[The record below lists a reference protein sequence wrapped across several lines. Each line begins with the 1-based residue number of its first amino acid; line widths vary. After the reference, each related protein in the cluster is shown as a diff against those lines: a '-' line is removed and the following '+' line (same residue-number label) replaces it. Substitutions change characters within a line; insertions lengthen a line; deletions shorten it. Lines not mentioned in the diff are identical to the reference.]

1 MKIVPPARK
10 RVTSDAETG
19 DVFQSKYIHIAIVLN
34 QKVKIVIFVLTS
46 NTIFLFLGDG
56 CVILKMIVVTIQM
69 KRRISAMAVIGS
81 VLNQNS
87 VVETINAYQTVG
99 DVIMMTI
106 AETEQMNKVAKIINV
121 KLENSNVIL
130 DTASRRN

>member
-1 MKIVPPARK
+1 M
-10 RVTSDAETG
+10 
-19 DVFQSKYIHIAIVLN
+19 
-34 QKVKIVIFVLTS
+34 
-46 NTIFLFLGDG
+46 
-56 CVILKMIVVTIQM
+56 ILKMIVVTIQM

-87 VVETINAYQTVG
+87 VVETTNAYQTVG

-106 AETEQMNKVAKIINV
+106 AETEQTNKVAKIINV

>member
-1 MKIVPPARK
+1 M
-10 RVTSDAETG
+10 
-19 DVFQSKYIHIAIVLN
+19 
-34 QKVKIVIFVLTS
+34 
-46 NTIFLFLGDG
+46 
-56 CVILKMIVVTIQM
+56 ILKMIVVTIQM

-87 VVETINAYQTVG
+87 GVETTNAYQTVG

-130 DTASRRN
+130 DIASRRN

>member
-1 MKIVPPARK
+1 M
-10 RVTSDAETG
+10 
-19 DVFQSKYIHIAIVLN
+19 
-34 QKVKIVIFVLTS
+34 
-46 NTIFLFLGDG
+46 
-56 CVILKMIVVTIQM
+56 ILKMIVVTIQM
-69 KRRISAMAVIGS
+69 KRRISVMAVIGS

-87 VVETINAYQTVG
+87 GVETTNAYRTVG

>member
-1 MKIVPPARK
+1 M
-10 RVTSDAETG
+10 
-19 DVFQSKYIHIAIVLN
+19 
-34 QKVKIVIFVLTS
+34 
-46 NTIFLFLGDG
+46 
-56 CVILKMIVVTIQM
+56 ILKMIVVTIQM

-99 DVIMMTI
+99 DLIMMTI
-106 AETEQMNKVAKIINV
+106 AETEQTSKVAKIINV

>member
-1 MKIVPPARK
+1 M
-10 RVTSDAETG
+10 
-19 DVFQSKYIHIAIVLN
+19 
-34 QKVKIVIFVLTS
+34 
-46 NTIFLFLGDG
+46 
-56 CVILKMIVVTIQM
+56 ILKMIVVTIQM
-69 KRRISAMAVIGS
+69 KQRISVMVVIGS

-87 VVETINAYQTVG
+87 GVETTNAYQTVG

-130 DTASRRN
+130 DIASRRN

>member
-1 MKIVPPARK
+1 M
-10 RVTSDAETG
+10 
-19 DVFQSKYIHIAIVLN
+19 
-34 QKVKIVIFVLTS
+34 
-46 NTIFLFLGDG
+46 
-56 CVILKMIVVTIQM
+56 ILKMIVVTIQM

>member
-1 MKIVPPARK
+1 M
-10 RVTSDAETG
+10 
-19 DVFQSKYIHIAIVLN
+19 
-34 QKVKIVIFVLTS
+34 
-46 NTIFLFLGDG
+46 
-56 CVILKMIVVTIQM
+56 ILKMIVVTIQM
-69 KRRISAMAVIGS
+69 KQRISVMAVIGS

-87 VVETINAYQTVG
+87 VVETTNAYQTVG

-130 DTASRRN
+130 DIASRRN

>member
-1 MKIVPPARK
+1 
-10 RVTSDAETG
+10 
-19 DVFQSKYIHIAIVLN
+19 
-34 QKVKIVIFVLTS
+34 
-46 NTIFLFLGDG
+46 
-56 CVILKMIVVTIQM
+56 
-69 KRRISAMAVIGS
+69 MAVIGS

-87 VVETINAYQTVG
+87 VVETTNAYQTVG
-99 DVIMMTI
+99 DVIMMMI

>member
-1 MKIVPPARK
+1 M
-10 RVTSDAETG
+10 
-19 DVFQSKYIHIAIVLN
+19 
-34 QKVKIVIFVLTS
+34 
-46 NTIFLFLGDG
+46 
-56 CVILKMIVVTIQM
+56 ILKMIVVTIQM
-69 KRRISAMAVIGS
+69 KQRISAMAVIGS

-99 DVIMMTI
+99 DAIMMTI

>member
-1 MKIVPPARK
+1 M
-10 RVTSDAETG
+10 
-19 DVFQSKYIHIAIVLN
+19 
-34 QKVKIVIFVLTS
+34 
-46 NTIFLFLGDG
+46 
-56 CVILKMIVVTIQM
+56 ILKMIVVTIQM

-106 AETEQMNKVAKIINV
+106 AETEQTNKVAKIINV

>member
-1 MKIVPPARK
+1 M
-10 RVTSDAETG
+10 
-19 DVFQSKYIHIAIVLN
+19 
-34 QKVKIVIFVLTS
+34 
-46 NTIFLFLGDG
+46 
-56 CVILKMIVVTIQM
+56 ILKMIVVIIQM
-69 KRRISAMAVIGS
+69 KRRISVMAVIGS